1 MVVHLNRFISYFKQ
15 LNLKPRGVATMQWTI
30 SISNEWETMQL
41 GVTFELS
48 ERSQAERQDD
58 LQAKD
63 TNENKRSADMILEGN
78 WKMGNCREL
87 MFENYKKKRNKQ

>member
-1 MVVHLNRFISYFKQ
+1 
-15 LNLKPRGVATMQWTI
+15 
-30 SISNEWETMQL
+30 MQL

-63 TNENKRSADMILEGN
+63 TNENKRSADMILESFQ
-78 WKMGNCREL
+78 L
-87 MFENYKKKRNKQ
+87 EN